1 MEVLKYIV
9 EDSTIAELLGV
20 QNFSTDEAAVLEL
33 VKNAYDAN
41 ALNLKIKFQ
50 NNQMVIQ
57 DDGIGMNVEDIKK
70 HWMHIGKSDKKY
82 EIIDDNNNKR
92 IQAGSKGVGRFALS
106 RLGCNIIMTTK
117 KADNPGVVWKT
128 DWNTSIIDTAEN
140 LIENGTT
147 ILIENLRERWNKKRI
162 NNLCEYIERT
172 YFDDSMKIEIIT
184 DEFNKIIPKYFP
196 TAEIGINC
204 KSNLKLKYDNGILTT
219 IIKSDEFDRKATK
232 YCQGINLNEFESKL
246 NVKDELKGSYIEEVA
261 ENDLERIVNGIGK
274 FSANFYFNISPTAL
288 DKDKYLYKYTSTS
301 EKIKGGIIL
310 YRNAF
315 SISSYEG
322 KKDWLGLGKRARKS
336 PAAATHKS
344 GSWRVRENQ
353 LAGYVLID
361 KKENYMLQD
370 LANRQGLD
378 ENIYFQVFVEIIC
391 MGIKEFERYRQ
402 NIIRKIDVKNKIIS
416 PNKSP
421 VSDRVAKSP
430 KSIKNLTPDESKQL
444 ASEIKEYKKEQK
456 RYQKDKKLKHP
467 ETLRNQIM
475 LPIVVGLKMVDVS
488 LYEKFISGKN
498 PEPMINVFNTEE
510 FKDLIGESFLGQNES
525 FNIEEGKEMITLEE
539 KIIEI
544 YNSIFVNQYSVK
556 KNFKIIG
563 HCTFNENSKKI
574 ILTAASMLSKYAN
587 YEI

>member
-1 MEVLKYIV
+1 MRKSGNKKAIKNIVQRNLQSEKRRNVMLMISIALASFLICFSGLIATSLLEVKKKQIQDTYEAVYMNVSEEKLLKLREETGFERVGQYYIV
-9 EDSTIAELLGV
+9 GDIPSDKKYTATFFYMDQPMLYMMRNQMSLSSGKVPEEEKQIAVCKKWLEKYGKDKKVGDKINLNTDQLSGEYTISGILDMTTSGETFPFLISWEKLENYENYNEDSNMV
-20 QNFSTDEAAVLEL
+20 YVH
-33 VKNAYDAN
+33 VKE
-41 ALNLKIKFQ
+41 K
-50 NNQMVIQ
+50 
-57 DDGIGMNVEDIKK
+57 NVEDIKK

-117 KADNPGVVWKT
+117 KADNSGVVWKT

-147 ILIENLRERWNKKRI
+147 ILIENLRERWNKNRI
-162 NNLCEYIERT
+162 SNLCEYIERT

-274 FSANFYFNISPTAL
+274 FSANFYFNLSPTEV
-288 DKDKYLYKYTSTS
+288 DKDKYLYKYTSIP

-336 PAAATHKS
+336 PAAANHKS

-391 MGIKEFERYRQ
+391 MGIKE
-402 NIIRKIDVKNKIIS
+402 
-416 PNKSP
+416 
-421 VSDRVAKSP
+421 
-430 KSIKNLTPDESKQL
+430 
-444 ASEIKEYKKEQK
+444 
-456 RYQKDKKLKHP
+456 H
-467 ETLRNQIM
+467 
-475 LPIVVGLKMVDVS
+475 S
-488 LYEKFISGKN
+488 L
-498 PEPMINVFNTEE
+498 
-510 FKDLIGESFLGQNES
+510 
-525 FNIEEGKEMITLEE
+525 
-539 KIIEI
+539 
-544 YNSIFVNQYSVK
+544 
-556 KNFKIIG
+556 
-563 HCTFNENSKKI
+563 
-574 ILTAASMLSKYAN
+574 
-587 YEI
+587 